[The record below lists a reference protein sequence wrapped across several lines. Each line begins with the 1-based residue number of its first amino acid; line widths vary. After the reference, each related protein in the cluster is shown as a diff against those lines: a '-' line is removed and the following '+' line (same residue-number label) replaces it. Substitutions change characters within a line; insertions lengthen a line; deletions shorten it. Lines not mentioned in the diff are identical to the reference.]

1 MMLVLLAGGLALA
14 SLLFLFRLLRGPS
27 LLDRVVATQGVVLCA
42 ALLIATLAADPRWI
56 LASVALVLSGAAL
69 AFASLKIA
77 RGQSFATGLASEGDA
92 P

>member
-1 MMLVLLAGGLALA
+1 MILLLLAGGLAVA

-27 LLDRVVATQGVVLCA
+27 LLDRLVATQGLFLCA

-56 LASVALVLSGAAL
+56 LACVALALCGAAL
-69 AFASLKIA
+69 ALAGLKSA
-77 RGQSFATGLASEGDA
+77 RGQSFATALASEGDG